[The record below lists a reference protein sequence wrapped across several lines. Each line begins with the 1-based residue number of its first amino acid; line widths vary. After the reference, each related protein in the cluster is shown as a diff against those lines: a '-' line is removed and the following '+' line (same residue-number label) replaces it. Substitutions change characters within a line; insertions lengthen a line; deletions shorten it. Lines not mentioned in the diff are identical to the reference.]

1 MNIISL
7 FAGAGGLDLG
17 FEQEGFNVIWANEFD
32 KDIWETYEK
41 NHPKTHL
48 DKSDVSSILMDDIPD
63 CDGIIGGPPCQS
75 WSVGG
80 AQKGIMDIRGQ
91 KFFDY
96 IQILRAKQPL
106 FFVLENVPGILED
119 IHKEEL
125 RMFLGMFKDVGYT
138 VFYKLLNACNY
149 RVPQDRKRVFFVGLR
164 RDLKPNYFFPKET
177 SKDNFINLRRAIGD
191 LPNNPRLFY
200 KESVPDND
208 GPIYNH
214 DVYTGPYDFKYMS
227 RNRVRSWD
235 ELSFT
240 IQAQAKNEP
249 IHPQAP
255 KMVYVQSNVRKFE
268 EGKEYLY
275 RRLSVRECA
284 RIQSF
289 PDKFKFYYTRV
300 ENGYK
305 MVGNAVPPR
314 LARALAQSINR
325 YFDRNPRYSE

>member
-1 MNIISL
+1 MKVISL

-17 FEQEGFNVIWANEFD
+17 FEQEGYNVIWANEFD

-41 NHPKTHL
+41 NHPGTTLVKG
-48 DKSDVSSILMDDIPD
+48 DVSKILMDDIPD
-63 CDGIIGGPPCQS
+63 CDGIIGGSPCQS

-80 AQKGIMDIRGQ
+80 RQRGIMDIRGQ

-96 IQILRAKQPL
+96 IQILKAKQPL
-106 FFVLENVPGILED
+106 FFLLENVPGILED
-119 IHKEEL
+119 IHKDEL
-125 RMFLGMFKDVGYT
+125 QMFLEMFKDVGYT
-138 VFYKLLNACNY
+138 VFYKLLNACDFK
-149 RVPQDRKRVFFVGLR
+149 VPQDRKRVFFVGLR

-177 SKDNFINLRRAIGD
+177 SLNDHIVLKRAIGD
-191 LPNNPRLFY
+191 LPTNPRLFY
-200 KESVPDND
+200 KEDVPDND

-214 DVYTGPYDFKYMS
+214 DVYTGPFDFKYMS
-227 RNRVRSWD
+227 RNRVRSWN

-255 KMVYVQSNVRKFE
+255 KMQFVQNNIRKFVP
-268 EGKEYLY
+268 GKEHLY

-289 PDKFKFYYTRV
+289 PDKFVFYYNKV

-314 LARALAQSINR
+314 LSRALAKSIKQ
-325 YFDRNPRYSE
+325 YFDGNPYYRD